1 MEMIK
6 KMSFLGMTLLF
17 LGNITY
23 LQAKPSS
30 VCCVCV
36 KAPCPCYD
44 EPYFTFNLKGKK

>member
-1 MEMIK
+1 MKVIK

-30 VCCVCV
+30 CVCCTD
-36 KAPCPCYD
+36 PCPCYD
-44 EPYFTFNLKGKK
+44 EPYLTFNFKGKK